1 MKGGVQFLR
10 KKIPVILLIVLLVS
24 SIVYIV
30 FLQKKYTNCNKNN
43 KNDEPTVDKNKVS
56 KEREYDCTFTQTY
69 HVVNLLDGYIAEVP
83 ELSYVILDKFLDHQA
98 ISHFIPTSLKNELEN
113 DKYYEFTYQ
122 LKGKGY
128 IENMDDETLLAFR
141 KCRYEGKGLEN
152 FTLNGYPTFSTVE
165 EELEK
170 PKIKPYMFKGETA
183 TKNIRQKLA

>member
-98 ISHFIPTSLKNELEN
+98 ISHIIPTSLKNELEN

-128 IENMDDETLLAFR
+128 IENMDDIFQQISSTELYSQSDEKTKKEIYKDKKMFVYLTVKETD
-141 KCRYEGKGLEN
+141 KKGVSQINEN
-152 FTLNGYPTFSTVE
+152 ICE
-165 EELEK
+165 
-170 PKIKPYMFKGETA
+170 
-183 TKNIRQKLA
+183 